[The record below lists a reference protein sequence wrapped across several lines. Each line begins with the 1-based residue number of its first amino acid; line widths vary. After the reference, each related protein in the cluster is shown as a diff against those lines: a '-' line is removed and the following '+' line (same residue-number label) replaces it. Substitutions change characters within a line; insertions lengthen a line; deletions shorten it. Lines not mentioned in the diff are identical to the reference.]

1 MSGRVPQV
9 AIAMVGIMVT
19 YRSTRARF
27 AVVGLAFIGLA
38 AAGCSS
44 SSSSSSSSA
53 ASAPSAAASSAAS
66 SPAASASASSAAT
79 GTGAV
84 NVLYAGSLVNLI
96 TKQVGPAFQTAS
108 GYSVTGKGAGSTALV
123 TDIKGKVDKGDV
135 FISAS
140 PKATAT
146 LMGSANGDWVSWYV
160 SYASSNVVL
169 GYNPKSKFA
178 ADIKSKPWYEA
189 ITEPGLKLGFTDPA
203 TDPKGKLVA
212 EALTDT
218 AKSQNLP
225 ALTAIENDKGDV
237 FPEET
242 LVARLQAGQL
252 DAAFFYTA
260 EAIPANIPTV
270 PLTGVT
276 EKATYTISTLKGA
289 PNEAGAEAFV
299 AYLLGPS
306 GQAFLKQDGFDL
318 ITPPKVTGS
327 GVPSAV
333 QSAIG

>member
-1 MSGRVPQV
+1 ML
-9 AIAMVGIMVT
+9 T

-44 SSSSSSSSA
+44 STSS
-53 ASAPSAAASSAAS
+53 PAAS
-66 SPAASASASSAAT
+66 SPAASSPAATASASSTAT

-108 GYSVTGKGAGSTALV
+108 GYSVTGAGAGSTALV
-123 TDIKGKVDKGDV
+123 TDIKGKVYKGDV

-140 PKATAT
+140 PTAT
-146 LMGSANGDWVSWYV
+146 KTLVGSANGDWVTWYV
-160 SYASSNVVL
+160 SFASSNLVL
-169 GYNPKSKFA
+169 GYNANSKFA
-178 ADIKSKPWYEA
+178 SVIKSEPWYKA
-189 ITEPGLKLGFTDPA
+189 ITTPGLKLGFTDPA

-212 EALTDT
+212 EALTGTAT
-218 AKSQNLP
+218 AKNLP
-225 ALTAIENDKGDV
+225 ALTTIKNDKGDV

-252 DAAFFYTA
+252 DAAFFYTI
-260 EAIPANIPTV
+260 EATPVNIPTV
-270 PLTGVT
+270 PLTG
-276 EKATYTISTLKGA
+276 EDLKATYTISTLKGA
-289 PNEAGAEAFV
+289 PNEPGAEAFA

-306 GQAFLKQDGFDL
+306 GQAVLKQDGFDL
-318 ITPPKVTGS
+318 ITPPKVTGT
-327 GVPSAV
+327 GVPATV
-333 QSAIG
+333 QSALP

>member
-1 MSGRVPQV
+1 MLN
-9 AIAMVGIMVT
+9 

-44 SSSSSSSSA
+44 SSSSSTTSA
-53 ASAPSAAASSAAS
+53 ASSPTASAS
-66 SPAASASASSAAT
+66 SPAASASASSTAT

-108 GYSVTGKGAGSTALV
+108 GYSVTGEGAGSTALV
-123 TDIKGKVDKGDV
+123 TDIKGKVYKGDV

-140 PKATAT
+140 PTATKT
-146 LMGSANGDWVSWYV
+146 LMGTANGDWVTW
-160 SYASSNVVL
+160 YASFATSNVVL

-178 ADIKSKPWYEA
+178 SQIKSEPWYKA
-189 ITEPGLKLGFTDPA
+189 ITTPGLKLGFTDPA

-218 AKSQNLP
+218 AKSQSMP
-225 ALTAIENDKGDV
+225 ALTTIENDKGDV

-242 LVARLQAGQL
+242 LVARLQSGEL
-252 DAAFFYTA
+252 DAGFFYTV
-260 EAIPANIPTV
+260 EAVPANIPTV
-270 PLTGVT
+270 PLTGT
-276 EKATYTISTLKGA
+276 TDLKATYTISTLAGA
-289 PNEAGAEAFV
+289 PNEAG
-299 AYLLGPS
+299 
-306 GQAFLKQDGFDL
+306 
-318 ITPPKVTGS
+318 
-327 GVPSAV
+327 
-333 QSAIG
+333 

>member
-1 MSGRVPQV
+1 ML
-9 AIAMVGIMVT
+9 T

-44 SSSSSSSSA
+44 SASSS
-53 ASAPSAAASSAAS
+53 S
-66 SPAASASASSAAT
+66 SPAASGSSAAATASASSTAT

-96 TKQVGPAFQTAS
+96 TKQAGPAFQTAS
-108 GYSVTGKGAGSTALV
+108 GYSVTGAGAGSTALV
-123 TDIKGKVDKGDV
+123 TDIKGKVYKGDV

-140 PKATAT
+140 PTATKT
-146 LMGSANGDWVSWYV
+146 LMGSANGDWVTWYV
-160 SYASSNVVL
+160 SFASSNLVL
-169 GYNPKSKFA
+169 GYNANSKFA
-178 ADIKSKPWYEA
+178 SVIKSEPWYKA
-189 ITEPGLKLGFTDPA
+189 ITTPGLKLGFTDPA

-218 AKSQNLP
+218 AKAKNLP
-225 ALTAIENDKGDV
+225 ALTTIKNDKGDV

-252 DAAFFYTA
+252 DAAFFYTI
-260 EAIPANIPTV
+260 EATPVNIPTV
-270 PLTGVT
+270 ALAGADL
-276 EKATYTISTLKGA
+276 KASYTISTLKGA
-289 PNEAGAEAFV
+289 PNEPGAEAFT

-306 GQAFLKQDGFDL
+306 GQAVLKQDGFDL
-318 ITPPKVTGS
+318 ITPPKVTGT
-327 GVPSAV
+327 GVPATV
-333 QSAIG
+333 QSALS

>member
-1 MSGRVPQV
+1 ML
-9 AIAMVGIMVT
+9 T

-44 SSSSSSSSA
+44 STSSS
-53 ASAPSAAASSAAS
+53 S
-66 SPAASASASSAAT
+66 SPAASASSPAATASASSTAT

-108 GYSVTGKGAGSTALV
+108 GYSVTGAGAGSTALV
-123 TDIKGKVDKGDV
+123 TDIKGKVYKGDV

-140 PKATAT
+140 PTAT
-146 LMGSANGDWVSWYV
+146 KTLIGSANGDWVTW
-160 SYASSNVVL
+160 YASFASSKLVL
-169 GYNPKSKFA
+169 GYNANSKFA
-178 ADIKSKPWYEA
+178 SVIKTEPWYKA
-189 ITEPGLKLGFTDPA
+189 ITTPGLKLGFTDPA

-212 EALTDT
+212 QALTDT
-218 AKSQNLP
+218 AKAKNLP
-225 ALTAIENDKGDV
+225 ALTTIKNDKGDV

-252 DAAFFYTA
+252 DAAFFYTI
-260 EAIPANIPTV
+260 EATPVNIPTV
-270 PLTGVT
+270 ALTG
-276 EKATYTISTLKGA
+276 EALKATYTISTLKGA
-289 PNEAGAEAFV
+289 PNEPGAEAFT

-306 GQAFLKQDGFDL
+306 GQAVLKQDGFDL
-318 ITPPKVTGS
+318 ITPPKVTGT
-327 GVPSAV
+327 GVPATV
-333 QSAIG
+333 QSALS

>member
-1 MSGRVPQV
+1 
-9 AIAMVGIMVT
+9 MVGFMLT

-27 AVVGLAFIGLA
+27 AVVGLAFLGLA

-44 SSSSSSSSA
+44 SSSST
-53 ASAPSAAASSAAS
+53 PAASSPGAAGAAS
-66 SPAASASASSAAT
+66 SPAAAASASSAAT
-79 GTGAV
+79 GSGAV

-108 GYSVTGKGAGSTALV
+108 GYSVTGEGAGSTALV
-123 TDIKGKVDKGDV
+123 TDIKGKIDKGDV

-146 LMGSANGDWVSWYV
+146 LMGSSNGDWVSWYV

-169 GYNPKSKFA
+169 GYNPDSKFA

-203 TDPKGKLVA
+203 TDPKGKLTA
-212 EALTDT
+212 QALSDT
-218 AKSQNLP
+218 AKSKNLP
-225 ALTAIENDKGDV
+225 ALTKIENDKGNV

-242 LVARLQAGQL
+242 LVARLQSGQL
-252 DAAFFYTA
+252 DAGFFYTA
-260 EAIPANIPTV
+260 EAIPAKIPTV
-270 PLTGVT
+270 PLTG
-276 EKATYTISTLKGA
+276 EDLKATYTISTLKGA
-289 PNEAGAEAFV
+289 PNEPGAEAFV

-327 GVPSAV
+327 GVPAAVESAL
-333 QSAIG
+333 S

>member
-1 MSGRVPQV
+1 ML
-9 AIAMVGIMVT
+9 T

-44 SSSSSSSSA
+44 STSSSSS
-53 ASAPSAAASSAAS
+53 PAAS
-66 SPAASASASSAAT
+66 SPAASSPAATASASSTAT

-108 GYSVTGKGAGSTALV
+108 GYSVTGTGAGSTALV
-123 TDIKGKVDKGDV
+123 TDIKGKVYKGDV

-140 PKATAT
+140 PTATKT
-146 LMGSANGDWVSWYV
+146 LMGSANGDWVTWYV
-160 SYASSNVVL
+160 SFASSKLVL
-169 GYNPKSKFA
+169 GYNANSKFA
-178 ADIKSKPWYEA
+178 SVIKTEPWYKA
-189 ITEPGLKLGFTDPA
+189 ITTPGLKLGFTDPA

-218 AKSQNLP
+218 AKTKNLP
-225 ALTAIENDKGDV
+225 ALTTIKNDKGDV

-252 DAAFFYTA
+252 DAAFFYTI
-260 EAIPANIPTV
+260 EATPVNIPTV
-270 PLTGVT
+270 ALAG
-276 EKATYTISTLKGA
+276 EDLKATYTISTLKGA
-289 PNEAGAEAFV
+289 PNEPGAEAFS

-306 GQAFLKQDGFDL
+306 GQAVLKQDGFDL
-318 ITPPKVTGS
+318 ITPPKVTGT
-327 GVPSAV
+327 GVPATV
-333 QSAIG
+333 QSALS

>member
-1 MSGRVPQV
+1 MRN
-9 AIAMVGIMVT
+9 

-44 SSSSSSSSA
+44 SSSSSSSPA
-53 ASAPSAAASSAAS
+53 TSSPATSAS
-66 SPAASASASSAAT
+66 SPAATTSASSAAT

-108 GYSVTGKGAGSTALV
+108 GYSVTGVGAGSTALV
-123 TDIKGKVDKGDV
+123 TDIQGKGDQGDV

-140 PKATAT
+140 PTAT
-146 LMGSANGDWVSWYV
+146 KTLIGSANGDWVSWYV
-160 SYASSNVVL
+160 SFASSNVVL

-178 ADIKSKPWYEA
+178 SEIKSEPWYKA
-189 ITEPGLKLGFTDPA
+189 ITTPGLKLGFTDPA

-212 EALTDT
+212 TALTDT

-225 ALTAIENDKGDV
+225 ALTTIKNDKGDV

-252 DAAFFYTA
+252 DAAFFYTI
-260 EAIPANIPTV
+260 EATPVNIPTV
-270 PLTGVT
+270 PLTG
-276 EKATYTISTLKGA
+276 EDLKATYTISTLKGA
-289 PNEAGAEAFV
+289 PNEPGAEAFS

-306 GQAFLKQDGFDL
+306 GQAVLKQDGFDL
-318 ITPPKVTGS
+318 ITPPKVTGT
-327 GVPSAV
+327 GVPATV
-333 QSAIG
+333 QSALSS

>member
-1 MSGRVPQV
+1 ML
-9 AIAMVGIMVT
+9 T

-44 SSSSSSSSA
+44 SASSS
-53 ASAPSAAASSAAS
+53 S
-66 SPAASASASSAAT
+66 SPAASGSSAAATASASSTAT

-96 TKQVGPAFQTAS
+96 TKQAGPAFQTAS
-108 GYSVTGKGAGSTALV
+108 GYSVTGAGAGSTALV
-123 TDIKGKVDKGDV
+123 TDIKGKVYKGDV

-140 PKATAT
+140 PTATKT
-146 LMGSANGDWVSWYV
+146 LMGSANGDWVTWYV
-160 SYASSNVVL
+160 SFASSNLVL
-169 GYNPKSKFA
+169 GYNANSKFA
-178 ADIKSKPWYEA
+178 SVIKSEPWYKA
-189 ITEPGLKLGFTDPA
+189 ITTPGLKLGFTDPA

-218 AKSQNLP
+218 AKAKNLP
-225 ALTAIENDKGDV
+225 ALTTIKDDKGDV

-252 DAAFFYTA
+252 DAAFFYTI
-260 EAIPANIPTV
+260 EATPVNIPTV
-270 PLTGVT
+270 ALTG
-276 EKATYTISTLKGA
+276 EDLKASYTISTLKGA
-289 PNEAGAEAFV
+289 PNEPGAEAFT

-306 GQAFLKQDGFDL
+306 GQAVLKQDGFDL
-318 ITPPKVTGS
+318 ITPPKVTGT
-327 GVPSAV
+327 GVPATV
-333 QSAIG
+333 QSALS

>member
-1 MSGRVPQV
+1 ML
-9 AIAMVGIMVT
+9 T

-44 SSSSSSSSA
+44 STSSS
-53 ASAPSAAASSAAS
+53 S
-66 SPAASASASSAAT
+66 SPAASASSPAATASASSTAT

-108 GYSVTGKGAGSTALV
+108 GYSVTGAGAGSTALV
-123 TDIKGKVDKGDV
+123 TDIKGKVYKGDV

-140 PKATAT
+140 PTATKT
-146 LMGSANGDWVSWYV
+146 LMGSANGGWVTWYV
-160 SYASSNVVL
+160 SFASSKLVL
-169 GYNPKSKFA
+169 GYNANSKFA
-178 ADIKSKPWYEA
+178 SVIKTEPWYKA
-189 ITEPGLKLGFTDPA
+189 ITTPGLKLGFTDPA

-212 EALTDT
+212 QALTDT
-218 AKSQNLP
+218 AKAKNLP
-225 ALTAIENDKGDV
+225 ALTTIKNDKGDV

-252 DAAFFYTA
+252 DAAFFYTI
-260 EAIPANIPTV
+260 EATPVNIPTV
-270 PLTGVT
+270 ALTG
-276 EKATYTISTLKGA
+276 EDLKATYTISTLKGA
-289 PNEAGAEAFV
+289 PNEPGAEAFS

-306 GQAFLKQDGFDL
+306 GQAVLKQDGFDL
-318 ITPPKVTGS
+318 ITPPKVTGT
-327 GVPSAV
+327 GVPATV
-333 QSAIG
+333 QSALS

>member
-1 MSGRVPQV
+1 ML
-9 AIAMVGIMVT
+9 T

-44 SSSSSSSSA
+44 STSSS
-53 ASAPSAAASSAAS
+53 S
-66 SPAASASASSAAT
+66 SPAASASSPAATASASSTAT

-108 GYSVTGKGAGSTALV
+108 GYSVTGAGAGSTALV
-123 TDIKGKVDKGDV
+123 TDIKGKVYKGDV

-140 PKATAT
+140 PTAT
-146 LMGSANGDWVSWYV
+146 KTLIGSANGDWVTW
-160 SYASSNVVL
+160 YASFASSKLVL
-169 GYNPKSKFA
+169 GYNANSKFA
-178 ADIKSKPWYEA
+178 SVIKTEPWYKA
-189 ITEPGLKLGFTDPA
+189 ITTPGLKLGFTDPA

-212 EALTDT
+212 EALTGT
-218 AKSQNLP
+218 AKAKNLP
-225 ALTAIENDKGDV
+225 ALTTIKNDKGDV

-252 DAAFFYTA
+252 DAAFFYTI
-260 EAIPANIPTV
+260 EATPVNIPTV
-270 PLTGVT
+270 ALTG
-276 EKATYTISTLKGA
+276 EDLKATYTISTLKGA
-289 PNEAGAEAFV
+289 PNEPGAEAFS

-306 GQAFLKQDGFDL
+306 GQAVLKQDGFDL
-318 ITPPKVTGS
+318 ITPPKVTGT
-327 GVPSAV
+327 GVPATV
-333 QSAIG
+333 QSALS

>member
-1 MSGRVPQV
+1 ML
-9 AIAMVGIMVT
+9 T

-44 SSSSSSSSA
+44 STSSSSS
-53 ASAPSAAASSAAS
+53 PAAS
-66 SPAASASASSAAT
+66 SPAASASSPAATASASSTAT

-108 GYSVTGKGAGSTALV
+108 GYSVTGAGAGSTALV
-123 TDIKGKVDKGDV
+123 TDIKGKVYKGDV

-140 PKATAT
+140 PTATKT
-146 LMGSANGDWVSWYV
+146 LMGSANGDWVTWYV
-160 SYASSNVVL
+160 SFASSNLVL
-169 GYNPKSKFA
+169 GYNANSKFA
-178 ADIKSKPWYEA
+178 SVIKSEPWYKA
-189 ITEPGLKLGFTDPA
+189 ITTPGLKLGFTDPA

-218 AKSQNLP
+218 AKAKNLP
-225 ALTAIENDKGDV
+225 ALTTIKNDKGDV

-252 DAAFFYTA
+252 DAAFFYTI
-260 EAIPANIPTV
+260 EATPVNIPTV
-270 PLTGVT
+270 ALTG
-276 EKATYTISTLKGA
+276 EDLKATYTISTLKGA
-289 PNEAGAEAFV
+289 PNEPGAEAFT

-306 GQAFLKQDGFDL
+306 GQAVLKQDGFDL
-318 ITPPKVTGS
+318 ITPPKVTGT
-327 GVPSAV
+327 GVPATV
-333 QSAIG
+333 QSALS

>member
-1 MSGRVPQV
+1 
-9 AIAMVGIMVT
+9 MVGIMYT

-27 AVVGLAFIGLA
+27 AVVGLAFLGFA

-44 SSSSSSSSA
+44 SSSSSTSAASSSSA
-53 ASAPSAAASSAAS
+53 AS
-66 SPAASASASSAAT
+66 SASASSAAT
-79 GTGAV
+79 GSGAV

-96 TKQVGPAFQTAS
+96 TKQIGPAFQAAS

-146 LMGSANGDWVSWYV
+146 LMGTANGGWVSWYV

-169 GYNPKSKFA
+169 GYNPNSKFA
-178 ADIKSKPWYEA
+178 SDIKSKPWYQA
-189 ITEPGLKLGFTDPA
+189 ITEPGVKLGFTDPA

-212 EALTDT
+212 QGLSDT
-218 AKSQNLP
+218 AKSKNLP

-242 LVARLQAGQL
+242 LVARLQSGQL

-260 EAIPANIPTV
+260 EAVPAKIPTV
-270 PLTGVT
+270 PLAG
-276 EKATYTISTLKGA
+276 EDLKATYTISTLKSA
-289 PNEAGAEAFV
+289 PNEAGAEAFA

-306 GQAFLKQDGFDL
+306 GQAFLKQDGFQL

-327 GVPSAV
+327 GVPAAV
-333 QSAIG
+333 QSALSS